1 MEGDEITIE
10 NDEKYYTNRVI
21 VYLNVALT
29 SFVVFLY
36 TIYLLLPRPKRVEN
50 EKYAKSD

>member
-1 MEGDEITIE
+1 MDVDEIIE
-10 NDEKYYTNRVI
+10 NYYTDLFI

-36 TIYLLLPRPKRVEN
+36 SIYLLLPRPK
-50 EKYAKSD
+50 KHHAKSD